1 MYLNS
6 IDSTS
11 SSRYRAAGVVRT
23 QNSEARLDIV
33 MVQAPHDPSGNPE
46 AALLNPKCFAF
57 HGSAASKRL
66 RCTRI

>member
-11 SSRYRAAGVVRT
+11 SSRIQTDIELRAMLRA

-33 MVQAPHDPSGNPE
+33 MEQAPHDPSGNPE
-46 AALLNPKCFAF
+46 AALLNPKCFAC
-57 HGSAASKRL
+57 GP
-66 RCTRI
+66 